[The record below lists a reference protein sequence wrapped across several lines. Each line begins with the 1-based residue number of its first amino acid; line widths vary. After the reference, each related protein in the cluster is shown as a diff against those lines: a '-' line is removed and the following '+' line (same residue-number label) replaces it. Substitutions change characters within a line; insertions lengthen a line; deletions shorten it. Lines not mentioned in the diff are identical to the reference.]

1 MKHLLFFLLL
11 TSTAIHSMD
20 LMLCH
25 PTIGLYV
32 TQQFRKGLYGNRRYL
47 WAVKDDI
54 ASLSLTNKALCTYYK
69 NNAENIV
76 RMIARDSII
85 PVSDEKV
92 ARHLGQ
98 KTIYNKIKDLF
109 SVIHHNQC
117 FDPQDLLDRWYL
129 TATREY
135 PEESLLHAAIHRA
148 QMTNI
153 AMLTHAIDDINA
165 GSNANSLWSLFMSP
179 LSFRE
184 SKFHNLKLFTIAQL
198 LVQKGANPD
207 DRPYITSFTP
217 LMVSILENKQECAQ
231 LLLECDA
238 NPYLLYFDTSCYKS
252 TNFYEIEQAKKQYST
267 DTVIL
272 SFDMQKPWLKN
283 AFNCYNEQSKKWFRE
298 MVKEVNKRKRAKL

>member
-1 MKHLLFFLLL
+1 MIKQLFCSLLL
-11 TSTAIHSMD
+11 TTTAIHSMD
-20 LMLCH
+20 LMLCNPNVGPH
-25 PTIGLYV
+25 I
-32 TQQFRKGLYGNRRYL
+32 TQQLCGHRRYL
-47 WAVKDDI
+47 WAFKDDI
-54 ASLSLTNKALCTYYK
+54 ANLSLTNKALCSYYK
-69 NNAENIV
+69 NNAKNIV
-76 RMIARDSII
+76 RMIARNKNS
-85 PVSDEKV
+85 SDEKV

-135 PEESLLHAAIHRA
+135 PEESLLHSAIHRA

-165 GSNANSLWSLFMSP
+165 DSNANSLWSLFMSP

-207 DRPYITSFTP
+207 DRPLITSFTP
-217 LMVSILENKQECAQ
+217 LMICILENKQNCAQ
-231 LLLECDA
+231 LLLELDA
-238 NPYLLYFDTSCYKS
+238 NPYALFFHTGYYPSQKPYS
-252 TNFYEIEQAKKQYST
+252 IEQAANQYST
-267 DTVIL
+267 DDIL
-272 SFDMQKPWLKN
+272 YRFDTQKPWLQN
-283 AFNCYNEQSKKWFRE
+283 AFQQGNNESQKWFRE
-298 MVKEVNKRKRAKL
+298 MVKDINKRKKAKL